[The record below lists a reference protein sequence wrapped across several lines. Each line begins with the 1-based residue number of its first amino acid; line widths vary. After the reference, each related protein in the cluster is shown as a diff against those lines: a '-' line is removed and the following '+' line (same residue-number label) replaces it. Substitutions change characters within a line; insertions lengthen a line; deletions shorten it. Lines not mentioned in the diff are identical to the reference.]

1 MKSVV
6 LSFLRF
12 TLNGHGV
19 FMKTA
24 CIFTILTYLIIPL
37 FPMKERDVLSECVIF
52 KVSLCN
58 GVPLISLILPAQ
70 VR

>member
-6 LSFLRF
+6 LSSLRF

-19 FMKTA
+19 FLKTA
-24 CIFTILTYLIIPL
+24 CIFTTLTYLIIPL

-52 KVSLCN
+52 KVS
-58 GVPLISLILPAQ
+58 
-70 VR
+70 

>member
-1 MKSVV
+1 MHSVV
-6 LSFLRF
+6 LSSLRF

-19 FMKTA
+19 FIKTA
-24 CIFTILTYLIIPL
+24 CISTILSYLITPL
-37 FPMKERDVLSECVIF
+37 FPIKERDVLSECVIF
-52 KVSLCN
+52 KVSLYN